1 MGGQDDYIYMPLT
14 ELLEKPLQFI
24 MFGGKGGVGKTS
36 MAAATAL
43 HFAKER
49 ARRRKDEKILI
60 FTTDPA
66 PSLAD
71 SFGQKIGNEPTAI
84 QGAKNLFAMEIDAK
98 KVLEEFKQEYGDDIV
113 GILQQGTYL
122 ADEEAEE
129 IFSLD
134 IPGLDEV
141 MGLKKITDFMDP
153 VRSLARAEGASPKD
167 LGEATSNG
175 VESQEYGLYIV
186 DTAPT
191 GHTLRLLTLPELLDD
206 WIKFLASLR
215 WKYHAM
221 VRQFARKE
229 RVEKADEFLLAMKR
243 TVKKVKELLQDEKRT
258 EFVVVTIAESMGVRE
273 TEDLIETLEQFR
285 IPSRHI
291 IINNIF
297 PAFAEATAG
306 RPKEASAFAK
316 IKRKN
321 QEKYI
326 DEIKKKFG
334 THVIMEV
341 LLQAD
346 EIQGIKSLES
356 LGEQLFSKK

>member
-1 MGGQDDYIYMPLT
+1 M
-14 ELLEKPLQFI
+14 

-43 HFAKER
+43 GFAKEY
-49 ARRRKDEKILI
+49 ARRRKNDKVLI

-71 SFGQKIGNEPTAI
+71 SFGQEIGSEPTAI

-98 KVLEEFKQEYGDDIV
+98 KVLEEFKEEYGEDV
-113 GILQQGTYL
+113 LNILQEGTYL

-141 MGLKKITDFMDP
+141 MGLKKITDFMD
-153 VRSLARAEGASPKD
+153 
-167 LGEATSNG
+167 
-175 VESQEYGLYIV
+175 SQEYGLYIV

-221 VRQFARKE
+221 VRQFAREE
-229 RVEKADEFLLAMKR
+229 RIEKADQFLLEMKR
-243 TVKKVKELLQDEKRT
+243 TVKKVRELLQDEKRT

-273 TEDLIETLEQFR
+273 TEDLISTLKEFH

-297 PAFAEATAG
+297 P
-306 RPKEASAFAK
+306 KENFDFAK
-316 IKRKN
+316 IKRKS
-321 QEKYI
+321 QEKHI

-334 THVIMEV
+334 THVITEIS
-341 LLQAD
+341 LQST

-356 LGEQLFSKK
+356 LGKQLFV

>member
-1 MGGQDDYIYMPLT
+1 MPLT

-36 MAAATAL
+36 MSAATAL
-43 HFAKER
+43 RFAEDYAK
-49 ARRRKDEKILI
+49 RRTNEKILI

-71 SFGQKIGNEPTAI
+71 SFGQKVGNEPTAI
-84 QGAKNLFAMEIDAK
+84 QGVKNLFAMEINAK
-98 KVLEEFKQEYGDDIV
+98 KVLEEFKKEYGKDILD
-113 GILQQGTYL
+113 ILQQGTYL
-122 ADEEAEE
+122 ADEETEE

-141 MGLKKITDFMDP
+141 MGLKKITDFM
-153 VRSLARAEGASPKD
+153 E
-167 LGEATSNG
+167 SN
-175 VESQEYGLYIV
+175 EYGLYIV

-191 GHTLRLLTLPELLDD
+191 GHTLRLLALPELLDD

-221 VRQFARKE
+221 VRQFAREE
-229 RVEKADEFLLAMKR
+229 RVENADEFLLEMKK
-243 TVKKVKELLQDEKRT
+243 TVKKVRELLQDEKRT
-258 EFVVVTIAESMGVRE
+258 EFIVVTIAESMGVRE
-273 TEDLIETLEQFR
+273 TEDLIQSLEEFH

-297 PAFAEATAG
+297 P
-306 RPKEASAFAK
+306 KESCDF
-316 IKRKN
+316 IKTRRKL

-326 DEIKKKFG
+326 REIKEKFTG
-334 THVIMEV
+334 HRLTEV
-341 LLQAD
+341 ALEPQ
-346 EIQGIKSLES
+346 EIQGLTSLRD
-356 LGEQLFSKK
+356 LGKQLFD

>member
-1 MGGQDDYIYMPLT
+1 
-14 ELLEKPLQFI
+14 

-36 MAAATAL
+36 MSAATAL
-43 HFAKER
+43 GFAKEY
-49 ARRRKDEKILI
+49 AKRRKNDKVLI

-71 SFGQKIGNEPTAI
+71 SFGQKIGNEPTQI
-84 QGAKNLFAMEIDAK
+84 EGAKNLFAMEIDAK
-98 KVLEEFKQEYGDDIV
+98 IVLEEFKKEYGEDILD
-113 GILQQGTYL
+113 ILQEGTYL
-122 ADEEAEE
+122 ANEEAEE
-129 IFSLD
+129 LFSLD

-141 MGLKKITDFMDP
+141 MGLKKITDFMD
-153 VRSLARAEGASPKD
+153 
-167 LGEATSNG
+167 
-175 VESQEYGLYIV
+175 SQEYSLYIV

-221 VRQFARKE
+221 VRQFAREE
-229 RVEKADEFLLAMKR
+229 RVTKADQFLLEMKR
-243 TVKKVKELLQDEKRT
+243 TVKKVRELLQDEKRT
-258 EFVVVTIAESMGVRE
+258 EFIVVTIAESMGVRE
-273 TEDLIETLEQFR
+273 TEDLINTLEKFH

-297 PAFAEATAG
+297 P
-306 RPKEASAFAK
+306 KEDSDFAK
-316 IKRKN
+316 LKRKN

-326 DEIKKKFG
+326 NEIKKKFSNHAI
-334 THVIMEV
+334 TEV
-341 LLQAD
+341 LLHAD

-356 LGEQLFSKK
+356 LGKQLFV

>member
-1 MGGQDDYIYMPLT
+1 MPLT
-14 ELLEKPLQFI
+14 ELVEKPLQFI

-36 MAAATAL
+36 MSAATAL
-43 HFAKER
+43 GFAKEY
-49 ARRRKDEKILI
+49 AKRRKNDKVLI

-71 SFGQKIGNEPTAI
+71 SFGQKIGNEPTQI
-84 QGAKNLFAMEIDAK
+84 EGAKNLFAMEIDAK
-98 KVLEEFKQEYGDDIV
+98 IVLEEFKKEYGEDILD
-113 GILQQGTYL
+113 ILQEGTYL
-122 ADEEAEE
+122 ANEEAEE
-129 IFSLD
+129 LFSLD

-141 MGLKKITDFMDP
+141 MGLKKITDFMD
-153 VRSLARAEGASPKD
+153 
-167 LGEATSNG
+167 
-175 VESQEYGLYIV
+175 SQEFGLYIV

-221 VRQFARKE
+221 VRQFAREE
-229 RVEKADEFLLAMKR
+229 RVTKADQFLLEMKK
-243 TVKKVKELLQDEKRT
+243 TVKKVRELLQDEKRT
-258 EFVVVTIAESMGVRE
+258 EFIVVTIAESMGVRE
-273 TEDLIETLEQFR
+273 TEDLISTLEKFH

-297 PAFAEATAG
+297 P
-306 RPKEASAFAK
+306 KEDSDFAK
-316 IKRKN
+316 FKRKN

-326 DEIKKKFG
+326 NEIKKKFSNHAI
-334 THVIMEV
+334 TEV

-356 LGEQLFSKK
+356 LGKQLFV

>member
-1 MGGQDDYIYMPLT
+1 MPLT
-14 ELLEKPLQFI
+14 ELVEKPLQFI

-36 MAAATAL
+36 MSAATAL
-43 HFAKER
+43 GFAKEY
-49 ARRRKDEKILI
+49 AKRRKNDKVLI

-71 SFGQKIGNEPTAI
+71 SFGQKIGNEPTQI
-84 QGAKNLFAMEIDAK
+84 EGAKNLFAMEIDAK
-98 KVLEEFKQEYGDDIV
+98 IVLEEFKKEYGEDILD
-113 GILQQGTYL
+113 ILQEGTYL
-122 ADEEAEE
+122 ANEEAEE
-129 IFSLD
+129 LFSLD

-141 MGLKKITDFMDP
+141 MGLKKITDFMD
-153 VRSLARAEGASPKD
+153 
-167 LGEATSNG
+167 
-175 VESQEYGLYIV
+175 SQEYSLYIV

-221 VRQFARKE
+221 VRQFAREE
-229 RVEKADEFLLAMKR
+229 RVTKADQFLLEMKR
-243 TVKKVKELLQDEKRT
+243 TVKKVRELLQDEKRT
-258 EFVVVTIAESMGVRE
+258 EFIVVTIAESMGVRE
-273 TEDLIETLEQFR
+273 TEDLINTLEKFH

-297 PAFAEATAG
+297 P
-306 RPKEASAFAK
+306 KEDSDFAK
-316 IKRKN
+316 LKRKN

-326 DEIKKKFG
+326 NEIKKKFSNHAI
-334 THVIMEV
+334 TEV
-341 LLQAD
+341 LLHAD

-356 LGEQLFSKK
+356 LGKQLFV